1 MKKKII
7 IILSSVFILSSCGKA
22 FDEKGNTV
30 KESSSEIMR
39 QCENEL
45 SKANDFKTRFKF
57 LKSALDEPELMTTRS
72 RYFQTENVVKCEGN
86 KQRVYNI
93 MTVLKKDNQ
102 EKSKPEYDEK
112 EKQAEKEIQEY
123 LKGYRGNLLD
133 FEYFGRIL
141 LKWNE
146 RDAYEDV
153 SETLKSFYEF
163 ASSSTPFLY
172 YESKNELIRRYKGFT
187 GKDFANYS
195 EMFKTLKEMALSK
208 TSENKNLLCQ
218 KLAADFPDV
227 IDENRKMLV
236 YHINFPN
243 SLNLAYF
250 NRTYYDSKSEMLL
263 TICPSVTSLAG
274 RIEQEKREDD
284 RYYRRRRYYDT
295 YNNYNN
301 NYNNNSRSG
310 FYSDNDDDDYSSS
323 SSSSS
328 SSSRS
333 YKAPSSRHS
342 SGSSSSGSSSSSS
355 RSYKAP
361 SSRRS
366 SGGSSSGSSGSH
378 HRPSGRRSRH

>member
-1 MKKKII
+1 MF
-7 IILSSVFILSSCGKA
+7 VSCSEA
-22 FDEKGNTV
+22 LDDKGNVV
-30 KESSSEIMR
+30 KESSSELMR

-45 SKANDFKTRFKF
+45 SKASKLKTK
-57 LKSALDEPELMTTRS
+57 LKYIQTALDNPELMTARS

-93 MTVLKKDNQ
+93 MTALKKDNQ
-102 EKSKPEYDEK
+102 EKSKSEYAEK

-123 LKGYRGNLLD
+123 LKGYREHLLD
-133 FEYFGRIL
+133 FDYFGRIL

-153 SETLKSFYEF
+153 SETLKSFYEY

-187 GKDFANYS
+187 RKDFTNYN
-195 EMFKTLKEMALSK
+195 EMFKTLKGMALSK

-227 IDENRKMLV
+227 IDENRKTLV

-284 RYYRRRRYYDT
+284 RYYRRRRYYDS

-310 FYSDNDDDDYSSS
+310 FYSDDDDDNYSSSSSNSSS

-328 SSSRS
+328 HS

-355 RSYKAP
+355 SYKAP

-366 SGGSSSGSSGSH
+366 SGSSSSGSSGSH